1 MWYQNTEHIGQ
12 PRLLHSGSVCN
23 IPQMKKFQI
32 FCRVFVDSVFSMV
45 SPLVFIFCQPGYK
58 ATPII
63 FMCGIYFV
71 LLLCL
76 SFLCVWFLSSN
87 VSILR
92 VRNKLMIDLN
102 FKEEPCNKMRVLFLY
117 TSLLH
122 VLISD
127 YLLFV
132 VDIVDFVPWFTWIT
146 RLLIDGWIVVF
157 YWGPSVYPSCGR
169 QRDVVKTSV
178 LFSILI
184 ILQGVHVNC

>member
-1 MWYQNTEHIGQ
+1 MWYQNTEHLIGQ
-12 PRLLHSGSVCN
+12 PKLLHSGSLCN
-23 IPQMKKFQI
+23 IRQMKKFQI
-32 FCRVFVDSVFSMV
+32 FCRFFVDLVFSMV

-58 ATPII
+58 ATPFI

-71 LLLCL
+71 LLLYP
-76 SFLCVWFLSSN
+76 FYVFDFYHPM
-87 VSILR
+87 SILR

-132 VDIVDFVPWFTWIT
+132 VNIVDFVPWFTWIT
-146 RLLIDGWIVVF
+146 RLLIDVWIVVF
-157 YWGPSVYPSCGR
+157 YWGPSVYPWRHQRGENVCFVLHFSPITGCSC
-169 QRDVVKTSV
+169 
-178 LFSILI
+178 
-184 ILQGVHVNC
+184 

>member
-23 IPQMKKFQI
+23 IRQMKKFQI

-102 FKEEPCNKMRVLFLY
+102 FKEEPCNKEMRVFIFIHITVTCIDIWLFIVGCRHCWFC
-117 TSLLH
+117 SLIYMDH
-122 VLISD
+122 
-127 YLLFV
+127 
-132 VDIVDFVPWFTWIT
+132 
-146 RLLIDGWIVVF
+146 
-157 YWGPSVYPSCGR
+157 
-169 QRDVVKTSV
+169 
-178 LFSILI
+178 
-184 ILQGVHVNC
+184 